1 MVYYYCK
8 DDYVMRLSKIKK
20 KNDTFYYV
28 IESLPG
34 GSTKIYEVIGKH
46 SELLKITDDPLSY
59 ARKRVEEINNS
70 LKEDVMIFNEKIDF
84 SEKIEESNDIAS
96 KNTSKNIGWL
106 YLDEI
111 IKKFDLESFF
121 LKHKGKQ
128 KYNLYD
134 INKHLVVNQILNP
147 GSKMNAWENI
157 DNYIG
162 MNKYDLHQSYRFLTD
177 LNNCKDELQSYLFKK
192 TKEII
197 ELDTSVLMYDLTNF
211 YFETEEEDI
220 DFLDGDNILQYGF
233 RKYGKSKEN
242 RPNPIVHMGLFVDKN
257 GIPIS
262 FTVEKGN
269 TNEQETVLPIE
280 TRIIKE
286 YGESKYIYC
295 SDAGLNSYAIRF
307 FNMMQGR
314 NYVVTH
320 SLKKTEEKEKDLIFK
335 DLNWKY
341 KDNDESV
348 SLEYFKSLCDRLISG
363 DELTEEE
370 KDILKR
376 DVIYKEFPTNHK
388 VELSKIIPGSK
399 SKGKIEFEET
409 IFITF
414 SAKFYLYQKKIF
426 NKQLSRAEEWLEKG
440 IEKRKN
446 QNDPSRFIKEDN
458 FTKSGELAT
467 DKLKTIN
474 DSTVEDEI
482 KYHGFYAVA
491 TNLNLS
497 IKEVLDINSNRWLIE
512 YCFRLL
518 KSFFDTRPM
527 YVFTEEHIK
536 GHLTVCYQSL
546 LVFQILS
553 KKLDELGTHYSA
565 RAILDTL
572 KNMVISNHSNRY
584 YESNYTNSKVLQS
597 LEKAFQLKLDKK
609 QYKMNKFT
617 KK

>member
-59 ARKRVEEINNS
+59 ARKRVEEINKS

-320 SLKKTEEKEKDLIFK
+320 SLKKTEEKEKNLIFK

>member
-59 ARKRVEEINNS
+59 ARKRVEEINKS

>member
-1 MVYYYCK
+1 
-8 DDYVMRLSKIKK
+8 MRLSKIKK

-59 ARKRVEEINNS
+59 ARKRVEEINKS

-446 QNDPSRFIKEDN
+446 QNNKSRFIKEN
-458 FTKSGELAT
+458 NLTKSGELAT

-536 GHLTVCYQSL
+536 GHLTICYQSL

>member
-1 MVYYYCK
+1 
-8 DDYVMRLSKIKK
+8 MRLSKIKK

-28 IESLPG
+28 IESLSG

-70 LKEDVMIFNEKIDF
+70 SKEDVMIFNEKIDF

>member
-70 LKEDVMIFNEKIDF
+70 SKEDVMIFNEKIDF

-280 TRIIKE
+280 TKIIKE

>member
-1 MVYYYCK
+1 
-8 DDYVMRLSKIKK
+8 MRLSKIKK

-197 ELDTSVLMYDLTNF
+197 ENYTSGLMDDLTNF

-388 VELSKIIPGSK
+388 VELSKIISGSK

-512 YCFRLL
+512 YCFRIL

-565 RAILDTL
+565 RAILYTL
-572 KNMVISNHSNRY
+572 KNMVVSNHSNRY

>member
-59 ARKRVEEINNS
+59 AKKRVEEINNS
-70 LKEDVMIFNEKIDF
+70 SKEDVMIFNEKIDF

>member
-1 MVYYYCK
+1 
-8 DDYVMRLSKIKK
+8 MRLSKIKK

-59 ARKRVEEINNS
+59 ARKRVEEINKS

-314 NYVVTH
+314 HYVVTH

-348 SLEYFKSLCDRLISG
+348 SLESFKALCDKLISG

-388 VELSKIIPGSK
+388 VDISKIIPGSK
-399 SKGKIEFEET
+399 AKGKIDFEET

>member
-1 MVYYYCK
+1 
-8 DDYVMRLSKIKK
+8 MRLSKIRK

-59 ARKRVEEINNS
+59 AKKRVEEINNS
-70 LKEDVMIFNEKIDF
+70 SKEDVMIFNEKIDF

-96 KNTSKNIGWL
+96 KNTLKNIGWL

>member
-59 ARKRVEEINNS
+59 ARKRVEEINKS

-320 SLKKTEEKEKDLIFK
+320 SLKKTEEKEKNLIFK

-363 DELTEEE
+363 DELTEKE

-617 KK
+617 KA

>member
-1 MVYYYCK
+1 
-8 DDYVMRLSKIKK
+8 MRLSKIKK

-70 LKEDVMIFNEKIDF
+70 SKEDVMIFNEKIDF

-220 DFLDGDNILQYGF
+220 DFLEGDNILQYGF

-388 VELSKIIPGSK
+388 VELSKILPGSK

-553 KKLDELGTHYSA
+553 KKLDKLGTHYSA

-572 KNMVISNHSNRY
+572 KNMLVSNHSYRY
-584 YESNYTNSKVLQS
+584 YESNYT
-597 LEKAFQLKLDKK
+597 D
-609 QYKMNKFT
+609 
-617 KK
+617 

>member
-1 MVYYYCK
+1 
-8 DDYVMRLSKIKK
+8 MRLSKIKK

-147 GSKMNAWENI
+147 GSKMNAWESI

-320 SLKKTEEKEKDLIFK
+320 SLKKTEEKEKKLIFK

-572 KNMVISNHSNRY
+572 KNMVVSNHSNRY

-609 QYKMNKFT
+609 QYKINSFT

>member
-1 MVYYYCK
+1 
-8 DDYVMRLSKIKK
+8 MRLSKIKK

-147 GSKMNAWENI
+147 GSKMNAWESI

-269 TNEQETVLPIE
+269 INEQETVLPIE

-320 SLKKTEEKEKDLIFK
+320 SLKKTEEKEKKLIFK

-348 SLEYFKSLCDRLISG
+348 SLEYFKSLCDRVISG

-458 FTKSGELAT
+458 FTKSGELAIN
-467 DKLKTIN
+467 KLKTIN

-512 YCFRLL
+512 YCFRIL

-572 KNMVISNHSNRY
+572 KNMVVSNHSNRY

-609 QYKMNKFT
+609 QYKMIRFT

>member
-363 DELTEEE
+363 DELTEKE

>member
-59 ARKRVEEINNS
+59 ARKRVEEINKS

-121 LKHKGKQ
+121 LKYKGKQ

-536 GHLTVCYQSL
+536 GHLTICYQSL

>member
-1 MVYYYCK
+1 
-8 DDYVMRLSKIKK
+8 MRLSKIRK

-307 FNMMQGR
+307 FNMMQGWH
-314 NYVVTH
+314 YVVTH
-320 SLKKTEEKEKDLIFK
+320 SLKKTEEKEKKLIFK

-609 QYKMNKFT
+609 QYKMIRFT

>member
-1 MVYYYCK
+1 
-8 DDYVMRLSKIKK
+8 MRLSKIKK

-59 ARKRVEEINNS
+59 AKKRVEEINNS
-70 LKEDVMIFNEKIDF
+70 SKEDVMIFNEKIDF

-376 DVIYKEFPTNHK
+376 DVIYKKFPTNHK
-388 VELSKIIPGSK
+388 VEISKIIPGSK
-399 SKGKIEFEET
+399 SKGKIDFEET

>member
-1 MVYYYCK
+1 
-8 DDYVMRLSKIKK
+8 MRLSKIKK

-70 LKEDVMIFNEKIDF
+70 SKEDVMIFNEKIDF

-376 DVIYKEFPTNHK
+376 DVIYKKFPTNHK